1 MTASS
6 DSTALKLIKDVLWA
20 LFFAGVVVGVGRFAY
35 GLGASTNMTDA
46 LPWGWWKIFNMVAGA
61 ALATS
66 GFIVAAIIYVLQ
78 LDRYRPVARLSVVVG
93 FLGYGASLAALIFDI
108 GLPHRGWHPFFMWN
122 PHSFLFEVF
131 WCVSLYWG
139 VTALELIPIVTER
152 FPRLTRFSH
161 WMHEHMLP
169 FVVVGI
175 TLSTM
180 HHSSLGSLFMAS
192 PTRLHPLWHS
202 TWIPPEFFISAMGAG
217 LAALMLLLFFSTTI
231 FRKPRDWRVLNGLA
245 IAAAVFLA
253 GYLLLKAID
262 FTVHDKWNF
271 VFGPDITW
279 ESRLFWLEISL
290 QAILPVLILSVPAL
304 RRSRIGLSFGAG
316 FAVIGLVLHRVDTG
330 IVGYFR
336 TANETYFPN
345 LSELV
350 LSFGVLAGAGL
361 LFLFFVSRFHILD
374 ESPEESA
381 AAARA
386 AKADAAH
393 HDDHEIK
400 MWTREETWAVLKGEG
415 AMRALRVLVIFVPLT
430 WIAFGN
436 QATGAF
442 RPIAQPVSAAVVAVD
457 HMRNDFRLDADRNGF
472 SADFPHQFHKQELMK
487 LHGIAEEETCIKC
500 HHLSLPNDHNTS
512 CRRCHRDM
520 ELDTRIFSAA
530 NHADRFE
537 TDAERAWPQ
546 QSQSSSVRLSQEA
559 RDKLAS
565 ADLDDRLQTYSACSS
580 CHEDNMAGLGDYE
593 KKGLSFV
600 APGYKHAMHGSCLTC
615 HRLRERTL
623 EEDPAKPT
631 GRSNCLFCHR
641 QWADEGMFTEP
652 VFGKATASAVVPPP
666 APPQGA
672 ALWSL
677 TYHDGSNN
685 TFRFSRSSPTGLAEF
700 EYQPTQPGQSSS
712 GIYSGGA
719 ARRGTLDH
727 DAVTVLQAWVLRLAD
742 DPALHAAT
750 RMMGTGSFT
759 FSTGDE
765 ERKFIISR
773 GDELARFDDFLAPY
787 RAAQ

>member
-1 MTASS
+1 MTTSS

-20 LFFAGVVVGVGRFAY
+20 LFIAGLVVGVGRFAY

-78 LDRYRPVARLSVVVG
+78 LDRYRPVARLSVIVG
-93 FLGYGASLAALIFDI
+93 FLGYGASLGALIFDI

-161 WMHEHMLP
+161 WMHAHMLP
-169 FVVVGI
+169 FVVLGI

-217 LAALMLLLFFSTTI
+217 LAALMLLLFFSTTL
-231 FRKPRDWRVLNGLA
+231 FRKPRDWKVLNGLA
-245 IAAAVFLA
+245 IASAVFLA
-253 GYLLLKAID
+253 LYLVLKAVD

-279 ESRLFWLEISL
+279 ETQLFWLEISL

-304 RRSRIGLSFGAG
+304 RKSRIGLSLGAG

-350 LSFGVLAGAGL
+350 LSFGILAGAGL

-374 ESPEESA
+374 ESPEASA

-386 AKADAAH
+386 AKATDH
-393 HDDHEIK
+393 HDDHEVK
-400 MWTREETWAVLKGEG
+400 MWTREETWAVMTGEG
-415 AMRALRVLVIFVPLT
+415 ATRALRVLVIAVPLT

-442 RPIAQPVSAAVVAVD
+442 RPIAQPVNAAVVAVD

-472 SADFPHQFHKQELMK
+472 HADFPHQFHKQELMK
-487 LHGIAEEETCIKC
+487 LHSITEEETCIKC

-520 ELDTRIFSAA
+520 ELDTHIFSPA

-537 TDAERAWPQ
+537 TEADRAWPQ
-546 QSQSSSVRLSQEA
+546 QRQSSSLRLSPGA
-559 RDKLAS
+559 RAKLAA
-565 ADLDDRLQTYSACSS
+565 ADLDDRLQTYSACSE
-580 CHEDNMAGLGDYE
+580 CHKDNMAGLADYE
-593 KKGLSFV
+593 KKGLSLV

-652 VFGKATASAVVPPP
+652 VFGKTASADVVSPP
-666 APPQGA
+666 ALPTGE
-672 ALWSL
+672 ALWSI

-685 TFRFSRSSPTGLAEF
+685 TFRFTQKAPDAAAEF
-700 EYQPTQPGQSSS
+700 EYEPTQPAQSSS
-712 GIYSGGA
+712 GIYSGGEA
-719 ARRGTLDH
+719 KRGTLD
-727 DAVTVLQAWVLRLAD
+727 DAAVAALREEVERLAS
-742 DPALHAAT
+742 DPTQHAKS

-759 FSTGDE
+759 LTAGDK
-765 ERKFIISR
+765 ERKFIVAS
-773 GDELARFDDFLAPY
+773 GDALKRVNELLAPY
-787 RAAQ
+787 RGAQ